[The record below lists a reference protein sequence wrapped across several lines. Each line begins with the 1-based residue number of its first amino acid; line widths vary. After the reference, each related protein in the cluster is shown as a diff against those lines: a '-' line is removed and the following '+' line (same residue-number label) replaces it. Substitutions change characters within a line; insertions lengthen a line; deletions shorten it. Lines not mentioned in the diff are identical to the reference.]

1 MDIEVGKIYKH
12 FKGNLY
18 LVLGIAKNS
27 ENEEDYVIYKALYED
42 NLVWIRPL
50 TNFLE
55 EVNKNNQ
62 KYRFEKVTIES
73 KAI

>member
-50 TNFLE
+50 ANFLE

-73 KAI
+73 ETI

>member
-50 TNFLE
+50 ANFLE

>member
-1 MDIEVGKIYKH
+1 MDIEAGKIYKH

-50 TNFLE
+50 ANFLE

-62 KYRFEKVTIES
+62 KYHFEKVTTES